1 MSLIESTNCG
11 RQLAAPTQN
20 VERHVA
26 TNSTSGNSNR
36 RRGGRRRSDSRN
48 SGRFDHS
55 RPADP
60 PRDVGGAVRFV
71 GCLPDNLSFA
81 APANSPSAFAGSFDG
96 DAGNFS
102 GGRGSDGL
110 GVLIENHHTPSH
122 VASVGQALA

>member
-1 MSLIESTNCG
+1 MLSTLSSTNCG

-36 RRGGRRRSDSRN
+36 RRGRCRKSDSRN

-55 RPADP
+55 RPGGA
-60 PRDVGGAVRFV
+60 PRNVGGTVRFA
-71 GCLPDNLSFA
+71 GCVPDNLSFVT
-81 APANSPSAFAGSFDG
+81 PAKSPSAVAGSFDG

-102 GGRGSDGL
+102 DG
-110 GVLIENHHTPSH
+110 
-122 VASVGQALA
+122 